1 MRRANYFSP
10 SEASRIGMV
19 LSPQKQT
26 RFSTYINTPGELIRP
41 RANLPKFA
49 QVIMHLMAENRPKA
63 GIAEVTRSKKNNLI
77 YSLITPQKYVTMPQ
91 ACKICML
98 NK

>member
-1 MRRANYFSP
+1 MK
-10 SEASRIGMV
+10 SEKSV
-19 LSPQKQT
+19 WKQSSVYILF
-26 RFSTYINTPGELIRP
+26 RNGVFINTPGEPIRS

-49 QVIMHLMAENRPKA
+49 QVITQLMAENRPKA
-63 GIAEVTRSKKNNLI
+63 GTEEVTRSKKNNLI

-91 ACKICML
+91 ACKNCML